1 MRAGD
6 SPTGHRTGVASLATA
21 LALAL
26 AAPRAAATAPSADTR
41 FHFVDVAAEA
51 GLDRVILAGRP
62 GKDHLL
68 DSAGNGVAWLDYDG
82 DGQLDAYLVNGWRLA
97 GEQVVERGRNA
108 LYRNRGDGTF
118 TDVTDATGTGGNG
131 QWGCGVAVADY
142 DDDGWCDLLVTQF
155 GSNLLLRN
163 RGDGTFA
170 DVTGSAGVQAPTW
183 NTGAAFFDADGDRDL
198 DLYVAGYVE
207 ATMDEVLATR
217 PALLWKGV
225 AMVAVGPFGLTGA
238 VDRFFLADGSGRFR
252 DATEAAGLTDR
263 ARAFGFAVLA
273 TDVEADGDIDLY
285 VANDSD
291 PNYLYRNDGTGRFE
305 EVGLWTGVAL
315 DGDGRAQAGMGAAVG
330 DVNGDLVPDLVV
342 TNFAEDATTLYRGLG
357 GGLFEDASADCG
369 VAAPTYMSLSWG
381 TALVDLDR
389 DGDQDLVITNGHI
402 YPQVDEHPEVDHAYR
417 QRNQLLENDGEGHF
431 TDVTGSAGPGFAPAR
446 SSRGLAAGDYD
457 SDGDLDLLISHLDE
471 APSLLRNDSPGSS
484 WLTVVL
490 HPRPGDG
497 PEIGARVTVTASG
510 RRQVREL
517 ASSGSFLSAHDPRLH
532 FGLGAAAAIDSVEV
546 RWPDGSR
553 TVRRAVEP
561 GRFLAI
567 ERGP

>member
-1 MRAGD
+1 M
-6 SPTGHRTGVASLATA
+6 
-21 LALAL
+21 
-26 AAPRAAATAPSADTR
+26 
-41 FHFVDVAAEA
+41 AAEA

-82 DGQLDAYLVNGWRLA
+82 DGQLDAYLVNGWRVA
-97 GEQVVERGRNA
+97 GQQVVERGKNA

-118 TDVTDATGTGGNG
+118 VDVTDATGTGGNG

-142 DDDGWCDLLVTQF
+142 DDDGRPDLLVTQF
-155 GSNLLLRN
+155 GANLLLHN
-163 RGDGTFA
+163 QGNGTFA
-170 DVTGSAGVQAPTW
+170 DVTESAGVQVPTW
-183 NTGAAFFDADGDRDL
+183 NTGAAFFDADGDRHL
-198 DLYVAGYVE
+198 DLYVAGYVQ

-217 PALLWKGV
+217 PTLPWKGV

-238 VDRFFLADGSGRFR
+238 VDRFFLGDGAGHFR

-273 TDVEADGDIDLY
+273 TDVDVDGDPDLY

-315 DGDGRAQAGMGAAVG
+315 DGGGRAQAGMGAAVG
-330 DVNGDLVPDLVV
+330 DVNGDLLPDLVV

-357 GGLFEDASADCG
+357 GGLFEDASAECG
-369 VAAPTYMSLSWG
+369 IAAPTYMSLSWG
-381 TALVDLDR
+381 TVLVDLDR
-389 DGDQDLVITNGHI
+389 DGDQDLVIANGHI
-402 YPQVDEHPEVDHAYR
+402 YPQVDQHLEADHAYR
-417 QRNQLLENDGEGHF
+417 QRNQLLANDGTGHF
-431 TDVTGSAGPGFAPAR
+431 ADVTGSAGPGFATAH

-457 SDGDLDLLISHLDE
+457 NDGDLDLLISHLDE
-471 APSLLRNDSPGSS
+471 APSLLRNDSQGGN

-490 HPRPGDG
+490 PPRPGDG
-497 PEIGARVTVTASG
+497 PEIGARVTVSAGG
-510 RRQVREL
+510 RRQVAES
-517 ASSGSFLSAHDPRLH
+517 ASSGSYLSVNDPRLH
-532 FGLGAAAAIDSVEV
+532 FGLGAAATVDSVEV

-553 TVRRAVEP
+553 TVRRALEP
-561 GRFLAI
+561 GHFLDI
-567 ERGP
+567 ERRP